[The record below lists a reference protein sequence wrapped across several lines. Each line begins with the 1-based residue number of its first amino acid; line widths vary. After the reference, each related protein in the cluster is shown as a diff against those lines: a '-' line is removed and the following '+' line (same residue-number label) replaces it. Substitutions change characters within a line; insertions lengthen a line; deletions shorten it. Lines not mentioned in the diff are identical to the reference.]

1 MTMNSNDRE
10 TTATGVEGP
19 GTTAPGEG
27 GAVGPVAHTGGGGT
41 PTPVEPPGGFHI
53 RLDRVDLV
61 VPPDRLT
68 DGKLTGR
75 QIREL
80 ADPPIGADRDIFEI
94 VPGGSDRKID
104 DDAGVTI
111 RNWMRFFSAPGV
123 INPGC
128 AAGRPGHRVD
138 RCRATIRRER
148 YNAAG

>member
-1 MTMNSNDRE
+1 MNPSE
-10 TTATGVEGP
+10 TPASVEGSGDP
-19 GTTAPGEG
+19 TPGEG
-27 GAVGPVAHTGGGGT
+27 GAVGPVTHTG
-41 PTPVEPPGGFHI
+41 EGGFHI

-94 VPGGSDRKID
+94 VPGGSDLKID
-104 DDAGVTI
+104 DDATVKI
-111 RNWMRFFSAPGV
+111 RDWMRFFSAPGV

-128 AAGRPGHRVD
+128 AAGPPGR
-138 RCRATIRRER
+138 RRLATMREDLR
-148 YNAAG
+148 HAAD

>member
-1 MTMNSNDRE
+1 MTMNSDDRE
-10 TTATGVEGP
+10 TTSAGVEGP
-19 GTTAPGEG
+19 GNPTPGEG
-27 GAVGPVAHTGGGGT
+27 GAAGPVTHTGESGM
-41 PTPVEPPGGFHI
+41 PTPAEPPGGFHI
-53 RLDRVDLV
+53 RLDRVDLM

-80 ADPPIGADRDIFEI
+80 ADPPIGADRDVFEI

-104 DDAGVTI
+104 DDTGVEI

-128 AAGRPGHRVD
+128 AAGPPGR
-138 RCRATIRRER
+138 RATMREEMC
-148 YNAAG
+148 NAAD

>member
-19 GTTAPGEG
+19 GTPAPGEG

-41 PTPVEPPGGFHI
+41 LTPVEPPGGFHI

-80 ADPPIGADRDIFEI
+80 ADPPIGTDRDVFEI

-104 DDAGVTI
+104 DDARVTI

-128 AAGRPGHRVD
+128 AVGPPGRRVD
-138 RCRATIRRER
+138 RRRAAMRRGTCD
-148 YNAAG
+148 ATD

>member
-1 MTMNSNDRE
+1 MTMNSDDRE
-10 TTATGVEGP
+10 TTSAGVEGP
-19 GTTAPGEG
+19 GNPMPGDS
-27 GAVGPVAHTGGGGT
+27 GAVGPVAHTGGGGAAA
-41 PTPVEPPGGFHI
+41 PVEPPGNLHI
-53 RLDRVDLV
+53 RLDRTDLV

-75 QIREL
+75 QIRDL

-104 DDAGVTI
+104 DDAWVEI

-128 AAGRPGHRVD
+128 AAGPAASWRD
-138 RCRATIRRER
+138 RRRDVMSKEMR
-148 YNAAG
+148 HAAD